1 METPPRPSRH
11 EVGSCGRIRTGR
23 AHPIGQTEL
32 HESSSEGA
40 EGGRR
45 REKFLDVA
53 PVHLDTHIAV
63 ASAVLGMGEAV
74 PPPIAGPPR
83 LEPFG
88 GTRLLENVTDVG
100 NQQGLRM
107 VGKVLNHNIFNSE
120 NLLVKGVIILAGL
133 YSIEIFDMVIAG
145 RGYSCA
151 PTTSNIEN
159 K

>member
-1 METPPRPSRH
+1 M
-11 EVGSCGRIRTGR
+11 
-23 AHPIGQTEL
+23 
-32 HESSSEGA
+32 EGA

-53 PVHLDTHIAV
+53 PVHLDTQIAV

-88 GTRLLENVTDVG
+88 GTRLLENVADIG
-100 NQQGLRM
+100 DQQCLRM
-107 VGKVLNHNIFNSE
+107 NGKGQKHNIFHSE
-120 NLLVKGVIILAGL
+120 DLLVKLVIHFAGL
-133 YSIEIFDMVIAG
+133 HSIEIFDMVIPG
-145 RGYSCA
+145 RGNTCA
-151 PTTSNIEN
+151 PKPSKLEN

>member
-1 METPPRPSRH
+1 MLVS
-11 EVGSCGRIRTGR
+11 EVSD
-23 AHPIGQTEL
+23 EL

-45 REKFLDVA
+45 WKKLLDVA

-74 PPPIAGPPR
+74 PPPIAGPPC

-88 GTRLLENVTDVG
+88 GTRLLENGTDIG

-120 NLLVKGVIILAGL
+120 NLLVKVIIILAGL
-133 YSIEIFDMVIAG
+133 YSFEIFDMVITG
-145 RGYSCA
+145 RGNAC
-151 PTTSNIEN
+151 
-159 K
+159 